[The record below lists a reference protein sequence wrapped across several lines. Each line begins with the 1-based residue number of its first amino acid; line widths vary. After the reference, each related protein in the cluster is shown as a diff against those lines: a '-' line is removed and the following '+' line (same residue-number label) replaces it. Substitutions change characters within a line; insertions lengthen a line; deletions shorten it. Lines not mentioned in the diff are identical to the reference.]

1 MYTVSLSLSL
11 VATATTGITLTDAAA
26 ACSPPAS
33 LWLLAGLSTLTL
45 KVEEWCSY
53 ISCTETIIC
62 SSFFIYCYFLQCAHL
77 KIHKSPKPPT
87 AAVHRSAFS
96 CQERQ
101 RQQAWMG
108 LSLLGRKKTNK
119 KKETDAF
126 LSPFGFFEQKT
137 ADKVRKKKN
146 QERRGRLWALSVS
159 LRHPSHPSHLFCLL
173 LIWRVWSSNFQ
184 MTSSM
189 SQCFWKY
196 QRRGHSTWTP
206 PPQPL
211 HPFAH
216 AGTVTPLVVAFIRV
230 TWEESPV

>member
-1 MYTVSLSLSL
+1 MLLQHVLLQHHCGSSQDCQHSPSKWRNGARTSAAQKQSFVLLFLFIVIFYNVPIWRSTNPQNPPLLLSIALRSPVKRGSDNRRGWGSL
-11 VATATTGITLTDAAA
+11 
-26 ACSPPAS
+26 CS
-33 LWLLAGLSTLTL
+33 AG
-45 KVEEWCSY
+45 
-53 ISCTETIIC
+53 
-62 SSFFIYCYFLQCAHL
+62 
-77 KIHKSPKPPT
+77 
-87 AAVHRSAFS
+87 
-96 CQERQ
+96 
-101 RQQAWMG
+101 
-108 LSLLGRKKTNK
+108 KKQTK
-119 KKETDAF
+119 KKKQMLFF
-126 LSPFGFFEQKT
+126 LLLDFSSRKPQTKLE
-137 ADKVRKKKN
+137 KKKN

-216 AGTVTPLVVAFIRV
+216 AGTVTPLVVAFIRG

>member
-1 MYTVSLSLSL
+1 MLIGVFLEMYTISLSLSL

-33 LWLLAGLSTLTL
+33 LRLLAGLSTLTL

-137 ADKVRKKKN
+137 ADKVRKKKKSRTSW
-146 QERRGRLWALSVS
+146 EALSALCVS
-159 LRHPSHPSHLFCLL
+159 SASFPSLPPFL
-173 LIWRVWSSNFQ
+173 SSLNLK
-184 MTSSM
+184 SL
-189 SQCFWKY
+189 K
-196 QRRGHSTWTP
+196 
-206 PPQPL
+206 
-211 HPFAH
+211 
-216 AGTVTPLVVAFIRV
+216 
-230 TWEESPV
+230 

>member
-1 MYTVSLSLSL
+1 MFSSSITAAPRRTVNTHPQSGGMVLVHQLHRNNHLFFFFYLLLFSTMCPSEDPQIPKTPHCCCPSLCVLLSRE
-11 VATATTGITLTDAAA
+11 AATTGVDGALFA
-26 ACSPPAS
+26 
-33 LWLLAGLSTLTL
+33 
-45 KVEEWCSY
+45 
-53 ISCTETIIC
+53 
-62 SSFFIYCYFLQCAHL
+62 
-77 KIHKSPKPPT
+77 
-87 AAVHRSAFS
+87 R
-96 CQERQ
+96 QEKNKQ
-101 RQQAWMG
+101 
-108 LSLLGRKKTNK
+108 K
-119 KKETDAF
+119 KKKQMLFF
-126 LSPFGFFEQKT
+126 LLLDFSSRKPQTKLE
-137 ADKVRKKKN
+137 KKKN